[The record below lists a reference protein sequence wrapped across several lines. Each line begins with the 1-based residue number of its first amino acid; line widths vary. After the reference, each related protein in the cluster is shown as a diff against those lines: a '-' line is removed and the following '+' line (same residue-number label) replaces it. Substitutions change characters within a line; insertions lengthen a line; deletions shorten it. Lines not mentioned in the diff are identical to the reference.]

1 MQLNAMPCGPQ
12 YARSRADYAV
22 RIPASDNYIV
32 DITIIDATRNLSS
45 AAISNYKAGAETE
58 KAFDQKV
65 DQYTKTRFKQ
75 LTTAQLR
82 VLAADY
88 RGGLSSCSI
97 GYGQEII
104 EREHLCKPQ
113 IPKSVLAS
121 RFFQRQ
127 SVAIMRA
134 VSYNIMEYRLWRV
147 PVAVPRAGPGVLGG
161 GQRLPVE
168 QEAEMSD
175 D

>member
-1 MQLNAMPCGPQ
+1 VPTTRCAYSLAN
-12 YARSRADYAV
+12 
-22 RIPASDNYIV
+22 NYIV

-45 AAISNYKAGAETE
+45 AAISNHKADAETE
-58 KAFDQKV
+58 KAFNQKV
-65 DQYTKTRFKQ
+65 DQYTKTCYKQ
-75 LTTAQLR
+75 HTTAQLR

-104 EREHLCKPQ
+104 EKEHLCKPQ

-127 SVAIMRA
+127 SVAILRA
-134 VSYNIMEYRLWRV
+134 VTYKITGMENRHASGRRMPVVV
-147 PVAVPRAGPGVLGG
+147 PTVTGRAGPGVLGG
-161 GQRLPVE
+161 GQRLPLAVE
-168 QEAEMSD
+168 PETEMPVGD

>member
-1 MQLNAMPCGPQ
+1 VHLIAYTNFFLGQE
-12 YARSRADYAV
+12 
-22 RIPASDNYIV
+22 
-32 DITIIDATRNLSS
+32 NLSS

-58 KAFDQKV
+58 NAFDQKV

-104 EREHLCKPQ
+104 ERELCKPQ

-121 RFFQRQ
+121 RFRRHHACCTLQHHGVPT
-127 SVAIMRA
+127 VARA
-134 VSYNIMEYRLWRV
+134 SGCAQGGAWGFGR
-147 PVAVPRAGPGVLGG
+147 GPTPPSGAGG
-161 GQRLPVE
+161 GDERRLGVKGHGVGHT
-168 QEAEMSD
+168 
-175 D
+175 